1 MMNKPYISAEAI
13 LELFHTTVEDGASQP
28 ASSDSLH
35 WLAAFLARERSTMS
49 ADDWDGLVR
58 LGAQLWRAHE
68 AWDGAP
74 RMR

>member
-13 LELFHTTVEDGASQP
+13 LELFRTTVEDGASQP
-28 ASSDSLH
+28 VPPDSLH
-35 WLAAFLARERSTMS
+35 WLAAFLARERSTMG

-58 LGAQLWRAHE
+58 LGAQLWRARE

>member
-1 MMNKPYISAEAI
+1 MNKPYISAEAI
-13 LELFHTTVEDGASQP
+13 QELFRTTVEGEASQP
-28 ASSDSLH
+28 ASLDSLR